1 MSERCSLAPPP
12 PHCTCGVHAP
22 YIHGVR
28 RGARRVAGLQSL
40 ARHLGFGPTSLG
52 HNHASTLGASKTS
65 LGNLLANETIG
76 HLREV
81 YARDLELLQYPQ

>member
-1 MSERCSLAPPP
+1 MRPVYPP
-12 PHCTCGVHAP
+12 CTR
-22 YIHGVR
+22 GVR
-28 RGARRVAGLQSL
+28 RGARRAAGLQRL